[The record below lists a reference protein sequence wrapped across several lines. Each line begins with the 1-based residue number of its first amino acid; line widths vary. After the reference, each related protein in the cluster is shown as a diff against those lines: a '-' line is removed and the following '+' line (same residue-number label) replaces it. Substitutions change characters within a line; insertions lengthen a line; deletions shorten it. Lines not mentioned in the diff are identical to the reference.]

1 LIQITPVA
9 LSAFAPITAAGRVM
23 AWIDALILRRTC
35 LSGVLF
41 QAEWWHAVIDVKNGH
56 FCVEG
61 NSAVPTNAANSEAWE
76 PPLKFEEHLKALLPP
91 RARIAY
97 LHHRNLRKGEPE
109 LHLVSILANKQRVSI
124 DVGANKGVYS
134 YALMAHSKSV
144 HAFEPN
150 PKLFRVL
157 SSWASGQ
164 VVLHPEALSNVSA
177 PADLLVPRSA
187 NGFSNQG
194 ASLSATK
201 VSGDHRKVVV
211 RAVRFDEL
219 GIRNV
224 GFMKIDVEGFE
235 REVLEGAADTLRR
248 DRPNLLIEMEEAH
261 THVPISDMVESVN
274 AYGYSCFALVRGTL
288 TPFSRLDPEKH
299 HRRPACRED
308 YVFNFIFLPS

>member
-1 LIQITPVA
+1 MPA
-9 LSAFAPITAAGRVM
+9 
-23 AWIDALILRRTC
+23 DASDT
-35 LSGVLF
+35 
-41 QAEWWHAVIDVKNGH
+41 D
-56 FCVEG
+56 
-61 NSAVPTNAANSEAWE
+61 TWE
-76 PPLKFEEHLKALLPP
+76 PPLKFEERLKALLPP

-97 LHHRNLRKGEPE
+97 LYNRNLRNGEPE
-109 LHLVSILANKQRVSI
+109 LHLISVLSDKRRVSI

-134 YALMAHSKSV
+134 YALRPHSKAV

-157 SSWASGQ
+157 RSWAHGQ
-164 VVLHPEALSNVSA
+164 VELHPEALSNVSET
-177 PADLLVPRSA
+177 ADLLVPRSE

-201 VSGDHRKVVV
+201 VSGDHRKLAV
-211 RAVRFDEL
+211 RAVRFDDL
-219 GIRNV
+219 GIRDV

-261 THVPISDMVESVN
+261 TKVPITDMVGTVT

-288 TPFSRLDPEKH
+288 TPFARLDPEKH
-299 HRRPACRED
+299 HRSPACRED
-308 YVFNFIFLPS
+308 YVFNFIFLPV